1 MHVHHSLYG
10 NERVPANAFVLWN
23 LFRDCLDPRHESE
36 QLSKRARSPDK
47 MSEKEPLL
55 TASVKK
61 HTEETQSESE
71 SESDDYKDG
80 RKEKGL
86 PDQFSPSDEENL
98 EEAAFRYHNEDT
110 PLVAPVVPALPKP
123 PDKIKRKV

>member
-1 MHVHHSLYG
+1 
-10 NERVPANAFVLWN
+10 
-23 LFRDCLDPRHESE
+23 
-36 QLSKRARSPDK
+36 

-71 SESDDYKDG
+71 SNDYKDR

-86 PDQFSPSDEENL
+86 PDQLFPSDEEDL
-98 EEAAFRYHNEDT
+98 EEAAFRYHNEDP
-110 PLVAPVVPALPKP
+110 PLVAPVVLALPKP
-123 PDKIKRKV
+123 SDKIKRKVQGRISRWC